1 MGTKMTE
8 LFFTDGK
15 SDKTYKVTLSNQD
28 QGWVVNYEYGKRGA
42 KLKSAT
48 KTVSPVN
55 YEDAEKI
62 YVSLIKAKK
71 SKGYTEKKSGN
82 IWKAAK
88 LDREITDETRESDI
102 LRIVKKLKG
111 KKVEE
116 LKGLI
121 ANLDEGVLTLSRS
134 LSTPEFVYLF
144 LCSDFKNIKEIRCS
158 SWVSPT
164 DFKDSARDKT
174 VKLEAYLGVPTPDDY
189 WNLQHFWDCYNK
201 CADKAFD
208 LESVWLKGL
217 DDPEGVLAENRLDDK
232 SILLLRHGHHEPNY
246 LPTFNY
252 GSDGVT
258 QGFAYDLQE
267 KKWWQGLVYHGD
279 GHFAGG
285 ESIWEELYSNL
296 EPDEPDFLELDDVT
310 AWSEFSKEINS
321 LDKDELPCIC
331 AWSVNMILTG
341 FLNQFEHKKLRLTT
355 NEKLRH
361 GDFTLARKLETK
373 EDTFLSKT
381 VYPNVVLSMK
391 RYFSARLTKKDLEV
405 MTSNNYFE
413 PKDPS
418 KLLKQMTVNCK
429 DVLFGK
435 EEPDTVDEFWDKVNI
450 FAIEEV
456 QNSRTWLA
464 VLLSFMYWSWGSTR
478 GDHLMLELLEIIDE
492 DVLPKFIRSTF
503 VQHAQTRYDK
513 TIYL

>member
-1 MGTKMTE
+1 MNSKMTE

-15 SDKTYKVTLSNQD
+15 SDKTYKATLSKQE

-42 KLKSAT
+42 KLRSAT
-48 KTVSPVN
+48 KTTSPVN
-55 YEDAEKI
+55 YEEAEKI

-71 SKGYTEKKSGN
+71 SKGYTDKKSGN
-82 IWKAAK
+82 TWKAAK
-88 LDREITDETRESDI
+88 LDREIINEIREPDI

-144 LCSDFKNIKEIRCS
+144 LSSGFKNIKEIRCS
-158 SWVSPT
+158 SWISST
-164 DFKDSARDKT
+164 EFKDITRDKI
-174 VKLEAYLGVPTPDDY
+174 VKLESYLGAPVPGDY
-189 WNLQHFWDCYNK
+189 WNLQHFWDCYYK
-201 CADKAFD
+201 CADKAFE

-217 DDPEGVLAENRLDDK
+217 DDPEGVLAENRLNDK

-267 KKWWQGLVYHGD
+267 GQWWRGLCYNGD
-279 GHFAGG
+279 GDFAGD
-285 ESIWEELYSNL
+285 ESIWEELYENL
-296 EPDEPDFLELDDVT
+296 ELDEPDLIELDDMDS
-310 AWSEFSKEINS
+310 WKEFSKEINS
-321 LDKDELPCIC
+321 LDKFDLPCIC
-331 AWSVNMILTG
+331 AWSLNMILTG
-341 FLNQFEHKKLRLTT
+341 FLNQFGHKKLRLTA

-373 EDTFLSKT
+373 EDAFLSKA

-391 RYFSARLTKKDLEV
+391 KDFSGRLTKKDLEI
-405 MTSNNYFE
+405 MSSNNYFE

-418 KLLKQMTVNCK
+418 KLLKEMTVNSK
-429 DVLFGK
+429 TALFGT
-435 EEPDTVDEFWDKVNI
+435 EEPDTADEFWDKVNI
-450 FAIEEV
+450 FATEEV
-456 QNSRTWLA
+456 QNSRPWLA
-464 VLLSFMYWSWGSTR
+464 VLLVFMFWSWGSRR
-478 GDHLMLELLEIIDE
+478 GDQLMLELLEIIDG
-492 DVLPKFIRSTF
+492 DILPKFIRSTF
-503 VQHAQTRYDK
+503 IQHSQTRYDD
-513 TIYL
+513 TIHL